1 MLHKRKNSR
10 NLKLKNILLMQV
22 DLSDNEEEDAMGKK
36 EERRMPVYSKEDIR
50 FVSPPP
56 III

>member
-1 MLHKRKNSR
+1 
-10 NLKLKNILLMQV
+10 MQV

-50 FVSPPP
+50 FVSPPH
-56 III
+56 IKKIAEG